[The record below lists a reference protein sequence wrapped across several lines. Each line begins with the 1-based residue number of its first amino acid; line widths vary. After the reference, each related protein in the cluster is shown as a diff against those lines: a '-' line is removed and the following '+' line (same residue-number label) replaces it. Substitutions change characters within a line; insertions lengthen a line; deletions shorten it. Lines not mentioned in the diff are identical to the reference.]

1 MKQDKTPIKG
11 QNVIALA
18 SGKGGVGK
26 TWLSVAVAQTLA
38 DKGEKVLLV
47 DGDLGLPNVDI
58 QLGLPTENDLSAV
71 VGRRISLSDA
81 VTKYAVGGFDVIA
94 NASGS
99 GTLANMPLSVVAQVF
114 ENLLM
119 IAPHYDRVVLD
130 LGAGIDKAVRLM
142 ASCAGTLFIVCTDE
156 PTSLTDAYAFIK
168 VMLSEN
174 ANTDMRVLVNG
185 VDSLESGRKT
195 YLTLARACENFL
207 SFTPVF
213 GGIVREDK
221 YVREAIRKQ
230 MPVPKAFPQ
239 TTATEDV
246 SKIVQNCLL
255 NS

>member
-1 MKQDKTPIKG
+1 MKQDKTPIKS

-26 TWLSVAVAQTLA
+26 TWLSIALAQVLA
-38 DKGEKVLLV
+38 DKGEKILLV

-58 QLGLPTENDLSAV
+58 QLGLATENDLSAV
-71 VGRRISLSDA
+71 IGGRISLSDA
-81 VTKYAVGGFDVIA
+81 VTKYTAGGFDVIA

-99 GTLANMPLSVVAQVF
+99 GTLANMPLSVVSQVF
-114 ENLLM
+114 NGLLM
-119 IAPHYDRVVLD
+119 MAPHYDRVILD
-130 LGAGIDKAVRLM
+130 LGAGIDKAVRLL

-168 VMLSEN
+168 LALAEN
-174 ANTDMRVLVNG
+174 LDADIRILING
-185 VDSLESGRKT
+185 VDSIESGRKT

-213 GGIVREDK
+213 GGIVREDAH
-221 YVREAIRKQ
+221 VREAIKTQ
-230 MPVPKAFPQ
+230 IPLPKAFPQ
-239 TTATEDV
+239 TTASEDV
-246 SKIVQNCLL
+246 RQIVQNCLV